1 VAVKLRLM
9 RMGKKK
15 QPTYRVVA
23 ADSRK
28 ARNGRFIE
36 ALGFYDPRRDPSV
49 IEIDNDKAVAWLR
62 NGAQP
67 TERVEKLLKISGAW
81 TDFSGEQVDATPPAP
96 SPVVAPVAEEAPVE
110 EVAEEPVAEEVAEE
124 APVEEV
130 AEEPAAEEVAE
141 ELAAEEAPVEEVA
154 EEPAVEEVAE
164 EPVAEEA
171 PVEEIAEEPV
181 AEEAPV
187 EEEEKA

>member
-1 VAVKLRLM
+1 MAVKLRLM

-96 SPVVAPVAEEAPVE
+96 SPVVAPVAEEPVAE
-110 EVAEEPVAEEVAEE
+110 EVAEEPVAEE
-124 APVEEV
+124 AP
-130 AEEPAAEEVAE
+130 
-141 ELAAEEAPVEEVA
+141 
-154 EEPAVEEVAE
+154 VEEVAE

-187 EEEEKA
+187 EEIAEEPVAEEAPVEEKEKA

>member
-28 ARNGRFIE
+28 ARNGRIIE
-36 ALGFYDPRRDPSV
+36 AVGFYDPRRDPSV
-49 IEIDNDKAVAWLR
+49 IEIDNEKALGWLR

-81 TDFSGEQVDATPPAP
+81 DEFKGQPLTPK
-96 SPVVAPVAEEAPVE
+96 AEEAPVE
-110 EVAEEPVAEEVAEE
+110 EASVEE
-124 APVEEV
+124 ASVEEASV
-130 AEEPAAEEVAE
+130 
-141 ELAAEEAPVEEVA
+141 EEASVEEA
-154 EEPAVEEVAE
+154 SVEEAVVDEAVVDEAVVDEAE
-164 EPVAEEA
+164 AEATEGD
-171 PVEEIAEEPV
+171 EEQS
-181 AEEAPV
+181 
-187 EEEEKA
+187 

>member
-1 VAVKLRLM
+1 MAVKLRLM

-96 SPVVAPVAEEAPVE
+96 SPVVAPVAEEPVAE
-110 EVAEEPVAEEVAEE
+110 EVAEEPVAEE
-124 APVEEV
+124 APVEEI
-130 AEEPAAEEVAE
+130 AEEP
-141 ELAAEEAPVEEVA
+141 AAEEAPVEEI
-154 EEPAVEEVAE
+154 AE

-187 EEEEKA
+187 EEKEKA